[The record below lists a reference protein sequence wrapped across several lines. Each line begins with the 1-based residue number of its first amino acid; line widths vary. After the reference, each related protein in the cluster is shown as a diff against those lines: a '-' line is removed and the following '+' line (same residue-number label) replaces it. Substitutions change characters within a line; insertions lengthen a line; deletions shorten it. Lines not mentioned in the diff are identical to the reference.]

1 MNTYEKRGEGGARC
15 APACP
20 DVEERTR
27 FAISRREA
35 NNNVAAL
42 HAAPEVTMPEAV
54 IVSAIRTPV
63 GRAYKGS
70 LRATRPDDLAALA
83 IKEALARVPA
93 VDPKQID
100 DVILGCAMPEGEQG
114 MNVARIAALRAGLP
128 VETSAMTINRFCSSG
143 LQAIALAAE
152 RIRGGSAE
160 IIVAGGT
167 ESMSLVPM
175 GGNKVSPNPWLVDHY
190 PDAYIN
196 MGLGTENIARKFG
209 ITREQ
214 ADEFSANSH
223 KKALAAIA
231 AGNFKDETIPVEV
244 KITSL
249 PNGNGNGA
257 STNSK
262 SSPKPTTQTFLFD
275 TDELP
280 RADTSLEVL
289 AKLKPAFHAKG
300 TVTAG
305 NSSPMSD
312 GAAAAVVMSD
322 ARAKAL
328 GLTPLARFVA
338 YATAGCPPEEFGI
351 GPVFAIPKALK
362 LAGLSL
368 NDIAVIELNEA
379 FAAQSLAVLQQA
391 ALDPARVNP
400 NGGAIALGHPLGC
413 TGAKLTATVIRDL
426 QRKNARYG
434 MVTMCI
440 GGGMG
445 AAGIF
450 ERL

>member
-1 MNTYEKRGEGGARC
+1 
-15 APACP
+15 
-20 DVEERTR
+20 
-27 FAISRREA
+27 
-35 NNNVAAL
+35 
-42 HAAPEVTMPEAV
+42 MPEAV
-54 IVSAIRTPV
+54 IVSAVRTPV

-70 LRATRPDDLAALA
+70 LRSTRPDDLAALA

-93 VDPKQID
+93 VDTKQID

-152 RIRGGSAE
+152 RIRSGSAE
-160 IIVAGGT
+160 VIVAGGT
-167 ESMSLVPM
+167 ESMSMVPM
-175 GGNKVSPNPWLVDHY
+175 GGNKISPNPWLVDNY

-214 ADEFSANSH
+214 ADQFAADSH

-249 PNGNGNGA
+249 PNGNGA
-257 STNSK
+257 
-262 SSPKPTTQTFLFD
+262 SPKPKSPMKPATQTFTFA
-275 TDELP
+275 TEELP
-280 RADTSLEVL
+280 RPDTNLEVL

-300 TVTAG
+300 SVTAG

-312 GAAAAVVMSD
+312 GAAATVIMSD
-322 ARAKAL
+322 ARAKSL
-328 GLTPLARFVA
+328 GLKPLVRFVA
-338 YATAGCPPEEFGI
+338 YATAGVLPEEFGI

-368 NDIAVIELNEA
+368 SDIAVIELNEA
-379 FAAQSLAVLQQA
+379 FAAQSLAVIQQA
-391 ALDPARVNP
+391 GLDPARVNP

-413 TGAKLTATVIRDL
+413 TGAKLTATLIRDL
-426 QRKNARYG
+426 QRKSARYG
-434 MVTMCI
+434 IVTMCI

-450 ERL
+450 ERLS

>member
-1 MNTYEKRGEGGARC
+1 
-15 APACP
+15 
-20 DVEERTR
+20 
-27 FAISRREA
+27 
-35 NNNVAAL
+35 
-42 HAAPEVTMPEAV
+42 MPEAV
-54 IVSAIRTPV
+54 IVSAVRTPV

-83 IKEALARVPA
+83 IKEALARVPSL
-93 VDPKQID
+93 DPKEID

-128 VETSAMTINRFCSSG
+128 VETSAMTVNRFCSSG

-152 RIRGGSAE
+152 RIRAGFAE
-160 IIVAGGT
+160 VIVAGGT
-167 ESMSLVPM
+167 ESMSMVPM
-175 GGNKVSPNPWLVDHY
+175 GGNKISPNPWLVDNY

-214 ADEFSANSH
+214 ADQFSAESH

-244 KITSL
+244 KITAL
-249 PNGNGNGA
+249 PNGTSGSAVPHPSHGVGTKGG
-257 STNSK
+257 SV
-262 SSPKPTTQTFLFD
+262 KPTTQTFTFA

-300 TVTAG
+300 SVTAG

-312 GAAAAVVMSD
+312 GAAATVIMSE
-322 ARAKAL
+322 ARAKSL
-328 GLTPLARFVA
+328 GLKPLARFVA
-338 YATAGCPPEEFGI
+338 YATAGVLPEEFGI
-351 GPVFAIPKALK
+351 GPVQAIPKALK

-368 NDIAVIELNEA
+368 NDMAVVELNE
-379 FAAQSLAVLQQA
+379 
-391 ALDPARVNP
+391 
-400 NGGAIALGHPLGC
+400 
-413 TGAKLTATVIRDL
+413 
-426 QRKNARYG
+426 
-434 MVTMCI
+434 
-440 GGGMG
+440 
-445 AAGIF
+445 
-450 ERL
+450 

>member
-1 MNTYEKRGEGGARC
+1 
-15 APACP
+15 
-20 DVEERTR
+20 
-27 FAISRREA
+27 
-35 NNNVAAL
+35 
-42 HAAPEVTMPEAV
+42 MPEAV
-54 IVSAIRTPV
+54 IVSAVRTPV

-83 IKEALARVPA
+83 IKEALARVPGLEA
-93 VDPKQID
+93 KEID

-114 MNVARIAALRAGLP
+114 MNVARIASLRAGLP

-160 IIVAGGT
+160 VIVAGGT
-167 ESMSLVPM
+167 ESMSMVPM
-175 GGNKVSPNPWLVDHY
+175 GGNKISPNPWLVDHY
-190 PDAYIN
+190 PDAYIS
-196 MGLGTENIARKFG
+196 MGLGTECIARKFG

-214 ADEFSANSH
+214 ADQFSLDSH

-231 AGNFKDETIPVEV
+231 ACHFKDEMIPVEV

-249 PNGNGNGA
+249 PNGNGA
-257 STNSK
+257 LSKQKSTV
-262 SSPKPTTQTFLFD
+262 KPTTQAFTFS

-280 RADTSLEVL
+280 RADTSLDVL
-289 AKLKPAFHAKG
+289 AKLKPAFQLKG

-322 ARAKAL
+322 ARAKSL
-328 GLTPLARFVA
+328 GLKPLARFVA
-338 YATAGCPPEEFGI
+338 YATAGVLPEEFGI
-351 GPVFAIPKALK
+351 GPVAAIPKALK

-379 FAAQSLAVLQQA
+379 FAAQSLAVIKQA
-391 ALDPARVNP
+391 GLDPSRVNP

-413 TGAKLTATVIRDL
+413 TGAKLTASIIREL
-426 QRKNARYG
+426 HRRNARYG